1 MIVDRIEYAGQY
13 AKQLVHLK
21 DALDFIR
28 ENPDLGEGKHTFPGG
43 WLMKQ
48 TGVTKALND
57 GPYEAHR
64 SYIDVQILAEGREI
78 ILWNRL
84 ENMTALSPYNTDT
97 DKQAL
102 SGAGSILELVP
113 GMFCVLFPEDAHA
126 ACRHLEGDSPAN
138 YVKYVVK
145 LKI

>member
-13 AKQLVHLK
+13 AGQLVHLE
-21 DALDFIR
+21 DALNFIH
-28 ENPDLGEGKHTFPGG
+28 ENPDPGEGRHEFPGG

-48 TGVTKALND
+48 TGVTKALD
-57 GPYEAHR
+57 EGPYEAHR

-78 ILWNRL
+78 IRWNRL
-84 ENMTALSPYNTDT
+84 ENMTALSPYDSGT

-102 SGAGSILELVP
+102 SGAGSLLELLP

-126 ACRHLEGDSPAN
+126 ACRHLDGCAPAR